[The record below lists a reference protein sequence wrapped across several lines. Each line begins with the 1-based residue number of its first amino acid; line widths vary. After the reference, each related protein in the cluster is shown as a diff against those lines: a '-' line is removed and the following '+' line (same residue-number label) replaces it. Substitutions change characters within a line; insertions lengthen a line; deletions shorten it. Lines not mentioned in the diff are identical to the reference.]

1 MSTYGILGGV
11 GVIIF
16 LLTIGYFFLMFFYPE
31 WVGMSGEDTRKTL
44 ETHKDEMT
52 DDKTTADG

>member
-44 ETHKDEMT
+44 ETHRDEKS
-52 DDKTTADG
+52 DDDTSSD